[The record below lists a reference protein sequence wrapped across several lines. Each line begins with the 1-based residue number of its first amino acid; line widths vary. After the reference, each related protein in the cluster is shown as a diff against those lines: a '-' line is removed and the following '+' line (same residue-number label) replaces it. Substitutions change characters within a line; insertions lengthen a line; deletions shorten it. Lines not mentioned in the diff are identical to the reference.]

1 MMNLALVLLAFVG
14 AAKASD
20 TFTYGY
26 SICKDGTVHNCN
38 ADEPVYC
45 ESLCFDHKGFAEHF
59 DSTLQ
64 VPYRNRR
71 SPHTWHEGLTES
83 FNQASRHYEDAVKP
97 RLEDARKAEE
107 FRKEK
112 ARKAEEF
119 LKEKERKDCL
129 AKMTYPV
136 KVWACPFG
144 NYVSEPTSC
153 EKDGWGRS
161 VAEHAVE
168 VDTGFLILPPGE
180 SCTGRNW
187 EDLTHANQL
196 KYRLDKA
203 NASCNSWKGG
213 PDFAECSDED
223 KASALYLA
231 SEKALAKQRLAYHIR
246 RQTLPY
252 DCLAGVCLNAPATRN
267 ADKLVTV
274 SEVVMHRTVEVCSG
288 RVVEISVSAGWI
300 APGYG
305 DYVDILSGAE
315 HTTYNGDWP
324 SSQHVGQLKTEMEAL
339 GWQVNYGPE
348 EFSTAGHPD
357 KRGIRSIELGASGG
371 RWWVALTTHHADKD
385 ALCAPK
391 RQQGL

>member
-1 MMNLALVLLAFVG
+1 MMNLALVLLIFVG

-38 ADEPVYC
+38 DDDRVYC

-119 LKEKERKDCL
+119 LKEKERKDCF

-136 KVWACPFG
+136 KVWACPFRNFVTDPNACKKG
-144 NYVSEPTSC
+144 PS
-153 EKDGWGRS
+153 GLS

-168 VDTGFLILPPGE
+168 VDLGLFILPPGE
-180 SCTGRNW
+180 SCTGRTW
-187 EDLTHANQL
+187 EDLTHADQL
-196 KYRLDKA
+196 EYQLDKA
-203 NASCNSWKGG
+203 NDPCNSYGERYSEG
-213 PDFAECSDED
+213 CPD
-223 KASALYLA
+223 KTLLYFA
-231 SEKALAKQRLAYHIR
+231 SEKASNGQRLAYDIR

-252 DCLAGVCLNAPATRN
+252 DCLAGVCLNAPATRI

-274 SEVVMHRTVEVCSG
+274 SEVVMHREVEVCSG
-288 RVVEISVSAGWI
+288 RVVEISVWAAWVI
-300 APGYG
+300 EGYG
-305 DYVDILSGAE
+305 KFVDILPGAQ
-315 HTTYNGDWP
+315 HRAYGDGEAA
-324 SSQHVGQLKTEMEAL
+324 SNLYFRVTSEMGAL
-339 GWQVNYGPE
+339 GWDFLGE
-348 EFSTAGHPD
+348 DHTLATRGD
-357 KRGIRSIELGASGG
+357 KRGWRATAFERGQNGG
-371 RWWVALTTHHADKD
+371 SWYVTLKTTHPDKD